1 MATKVYLQRA
11 EAGFRLV
18 RGEVVR
24 RLQVAL
30 TAAGSDT
37 KGADGVFGGN
47 TVTALKTFQRSG
59 SLEETGKVDDPT
71 WTKLFRTPPPSIFD
85 RCLQL
90 TADFEGQGFQKLVG
104 NFDGAGLTWGI
115 IGFTLMHGEM
125 QKILSEVIRQHPGML
140 EDAFGPLASELHRV
154 LAMSRQDQLDWGSDI
169 SLGKNRYKV
178 QPDWEQAFDRLGTLP
193 EVQAIQLVR
202 VKSYWERGTKDAK
215 RFNLKAERGVALCF
229 DIAVQNGGIDD
240 REASRI
246 GKLIQQKKQIDE
258 PDKRR
263 IIADVVAENSRSQY
277 VEDVRQR
284 KRTIAA
290 GLGTVHGNK
299 YATADWGLD
308 EAPWSS

>member
-1 MATKVYLQRA
+1 MATKIYLQRA

-37 KGADGVFGGN
+37 KGTDGVFGGN
-47 TVTALKTFQRSG
+47 TFTALQSFQKKDN
-59 SLEETGKVDDPT
+59 LEVNGKLDGAT
-71 WTKLFRTPPPSIFD
+71 WAKLFKSPPPSIFD

-115 IGFTLMHGEM
+115 IGFTLMHGEI
-125 QKILSEVIRQHPGML
+125 QKILTEVNRQHPGML

-178 QPDWEQAFDRLGTLP
+178 KPEWEQAFDRLGTYP

-202 VKSYWERGTKDAK
+202 VKTYWERGIKDAN

-246 GKLIQQKKQIDE
+246 EKLMQQKAQLDE

-290 GLGTVHGNK
+290 GMGTVHGNK

-308 EAPWSS
+308 ESLWNA